1 MDDHRYDGAVDGAF
15 MHPPKPSETACTLVA
30 SPSQSGMKMPCASGR
45 TGDAAYRCYP
55 GGGRSY
61 MDEMI
66 LQGTDVLF
74 VGQLEQKTSAVVY
87 ALLGRM
93 VFSPRLVLAGH
104 GRHFLGNG
112 QTGLTQRVSI
122 DAL

>member
-1 MDDHRYDGAVDGAF
+1 MDGHRYDGTVDGAF
-15 MHPPKPSETACTLVA
+15 MHPPKPSETVCNLVA
-30 SPSQSGMKMPCASGR
+30 SPSQSGMKMSYASGR
-45 TGDAAYRCYP
+45 SGGAAYRCHP

-93 VFSPRLVLAGH
+93 FFSPRLVLAGH
-104 GRHFLGNG
+104 GWHFLGNW
-112 QTGLTQRVSI
+112 QTGLTQGVSI

>member
-1 MDDHRYDGAVDGAF
+1 
-15 MHPPKPSETACTLVA
+15 
-30 SPSQSGMKMPCASGR
+30 
-45 TGDAAYRCYP
+45 
-55 GGGRSY
+55 